1 MKYEVIRRFRDKY
14 TGEIILPGATFICDE
29 ADRIKDLTDRG
40 IIKKQEINPD
50 EMTKK
55 EDGDWRDYLQ
65 KYSATKE
72 YLSSY
77 TKKELQVMLDD
88 KGIGYNPRQTKAELI
103 KLLGGD

>member
-29 ADRIKDLTDRG
+29 ADRIKDLVSRG
-40 IIKKQEINPD
+40 IIKKQDLNPD

-55 EDGDWRDYLQ
+55 EIM
-65 KYSATKE
+65 S
-72 YLSSY
+72 
-77 TKKELQVMLDD
+77 MLDE
-88 KGIGYNPRQTKAELI
+88 KGIGYNPRQTKTELI

>member
-40 IIKKQEINPD
+40 IIKKQDLNPD

-55 EDGDWRDYLQ
+55 EIM
-65 KYSATKE
+65 ST
-72 YLSSY
+72 
-77 TKKELQVMLDD
+77 LDD
-88 KGIGYNPRQTKAELI
+88 KGIEYNPRQTKTELI

>member
-14 TGEIILPGATFICDE
+14 TGEIILPGSTFICDE
-29 ADRIKDLTDRG
+29 TDRIKDLTDRG

-55 EDGDWRDYLQ
+55 EIM
-65 KYSATKE
+65 S
-72 YLSSY
+72 
-77 TKKELQVMLDD
+77 MLDD
-88 KGIGYNPRQTKAELI
+88 KGIEYNPRQTKTELI

>member
-29 ADRIKDLTDRG
+29 ADRIKDLVSRG
-40 IIKKQEINPD
+40 IIKKQDLNPD

-55 EDGDWRDYLQ
+55 EIM
-65 KYSATKE
+65 S
-72 YLSSY
+72 
-77 TKKELQVMLDD
+77 MLDD
-88 KGIGYNPRQTKAELI
+88 KGIEYNPRQTKSELI

>member
-40 IIKKQEINPD
+40 IIKKQDLNLD
-50 EMTKK
+50 AMTKK
-55 EDGDWRDYLQ
+55 EIML
-65 KYSATKE
+65 
-72 YLSSY
+72 
-77 TKKELQVMLDD
+77 MLDER
-88 KGIGYNPRQTKAELI
+88 GIEYNPRQTKAELI

>member
-40 IIKKQEINPD
+40 IIKKTER
-50 EMTKK
+50 
-55 EDGDWRDYLQ
+55 EDGDWKDYLQ
-65 KYSATKE
+65 KYPATEE

-77 TKKELQVMLDD
+77 TKKELQAMLDD
-88 KGIGYNPRQTKAELI
+88 KGIEYSKRQTKAELI

>member
-29 ADRIKDLTDRG
+29 TDRIKDLVSRG
-40 IIKKQEINPD
+40 IIKTQDLNPD

-55 EDGDWRDYLQ
+55 EIM
-65 KYSATKE
+65 S
-72 YLSSY
+72 
-77 TKKELQVMLDD
+77 MLDD
-88 KGIGYNPRQTKAELI
+88 KGIEYNPRQTKTELI